1 MAWQRPTGPS
11 HTHPHP
17 PPSDDKVLPS
27 LPAAMWQDQAEL
39 GDVLALFSTLPRL
52 TTTTTFSNNIELPTE
67 YHTIPINKLIMFRWL
82 GGTFISFWREHG
94 VYPFVAVHL
103 AMYTAGM
110 YYAVRENFFRA
121 GARAEDDDTIVVT
134 SPGPTVQGCEASTFP
149 VSERLKRSKPASAEK
164 EEEKKGDGPGEA

>member
-1 MAWQRPTGPS
+1 
-11 HTHPHP
+11 
-17 PPSDDKVLPS
+17 
-27 LPAAMWQDQAEL
+27 
-39 GDVLALFSTLPRL
+39 
-52 TTTTTFSNNIELPTE
+52 
-67 YHTIPINKLIMFRWL
+67 MFRWL
-82 GGTFISFWREHG
+82 GGFWREHG

-134 SPGPTVQGCEASTFP
+134 SPGPTFP

-164 EEEKKGDGPGEA
+164 EEEKKGDGPEAIVVKHRETGRSRGFGFVRFSRDSEADAAIANMNNDCPAAHHHCMI